1 MGDIPSP
8 QLPQKPQGG
17 EQAEGLAATEEF
29 PVVESQPLPP
39 SKLPDRNRRQW
50 MIWLVLLVISIVAA
64 YGYRESWRNSR
75 VGHWLGLQTKQS
87 PISQSADVYY
97 CPMHPQYKS
106 PKPGTCPI
114 CNMTLVKAETPN
126 PEVSGTTGERKI
138 LYWQDPMNPANRSD
152 KPGKAPD
159 GMDLVPVYAE
169 EGSQP
174 QMPPG
179 TVKISAAKQQLI
191 GVTYGEVTSD
201 SLTHTIRTV
210 GRVAYDETKI
220 TRIHTKIDGW
230 LDKVFVDFTGKLV
243 TKGQPLISLYSPDLV
258 STQQEYLLALK
269 AKNYL
274 GQSEYKEIAT
284 STNSLFES
292 SRKRLL
298 LWDIPEEEIQQIEKR
313 GEPMRTLTLYAPS
326 DGFVLAKNA
335 YERQR
340 VTPETELYTIADLS
354 NIWVLA
360 DIYEYEIPSVKLG
373 QSTTVTFSAFP
384 GETFRGK
391 ITYIYPQLD
400 NMTRTLKVRIELPNS
415 GFKIKPD
422 MYANIEL
429 QIGYGEQLSIPEEAV
444 LDSGSEQTVF
454 VVLEGGYFE
463 PRNVQLGAKVG
474 NRFIILNGLNVGEKI
489 VTSGNFL
496 IDSESRLKSAT
507 SSMAGMNHG
516 TQPANKAGASQNPT
530 GSTSIPGMDHSQH
543 KTSEPQ
549 TDKKT
554 TDHSGHKSQ

>member
-1 MGDIPSP
+1 
-8 QLPQKPQGG
+8 
-17 EQAEGLAATEEF
+17 
-29 PVVESQPLPP
+29 
-39 SKLPDRNRRQW
+39 
-50 MIWLVLLVISIVAA
+50 
-64 YGYRESWRNSR
+64 
-75 VGHWLGLQTKQS
+75 
-87 PISQSADVYY
+87 
-97 CPMHPQYKS
+97 
-106 PKPGTCPI
+106 
-114 CNMTLVKAETPN
+114 
-126 PEVSGTTGERKI
+126 
-138 LYWQDPMNPANRSD
+138 
-152 KPGKAPD
+152 
-159 GMDLVPVYAE
+159 MDLVPVYAE

-516 TQPANKAGASQNPT
+516 TQPASKA
-530 GSTSIPGMDHSQH
+530 
-543 KTSEPQ
+543 
-549 TDKKT
+549 
-554 TDHSGHKSQ
+554 

>member
-1 MGDIPSP
+1 
-8 QLPQKPQGG
+8 
-17 EQAEGLAATEEF
+17 
-29 PVVESQPLPP
+29 
-39 SKLPDRNRRQW
+39 
-50 MIWLVLLVISIVAA
+50 
-64 YGYRESWRNSR
+64 
-75 VGHWLGLQTKQS
+75 
-87 PISQSADVYY
+87 
-97 CPMHPQYKS
+97 
-106 PKPGTCPI
+106 
-114 CNMTLVKAETPN
+114 MTLVKAETPN

-489 VTSGNFL
+489 VT
-496 IDSESRLKSAT
+496 
-507 SSMAGMNHG
+507 
-516 TQPANKAGASQNPT
+516 
-530 GSTSIPGMDHSQH
+530 
-543 KTSEPQ
+543 
-549 TDKKT
+549 
-554 TDHSGHKSQ
+554 